1 MTLPQDDDTRE
12 NNLRHA
18 ARMRGLSLIRT
29 TAGYVLVEY
38 KLTGATLDEIERF
51 LGTDGSREAEQRRR
65 DQQLADKTVRWLDAT
80 LEMFRKQD
88 EERERD
94 LREMTETARITSPLT
109 KSMLPQ
115 GPKGGKG

>member
-18 ARMRGLSLIRT
+18 ARMRGLSLIRAT
-29 TAGYVLVEY
+29 TGYVLVEY

-51 LGTDGSREAEQRRR
+51 LGTDGSREAGQRRR
-65 DQQLADKTVRWLDAT
+65 EEQQLADKTVRWLNAT
-80 LEMFRKQD
+80 LKMFRKQD

-94 LREMTETARITSPLT
+94 LREMTESLKTARITSPAR
-109 KSMLPQ
+109 
-115 GPKGGKG
+115 